1 VGADFGCAAAH
12 LWCSVAEAR
21 AQLVVAERAEAVQR
35 TQCSAAHGGR
45 FVVEAGAGRIGIAH
59 VPGKRDDA
67 AAIGDGLQGRAGA
80 HDQLFSKLDKVVTAQ
95 EIANAVT
102 MAMMA
107 PVSTVRKLV
116 ADRAQTRR
124 QIGVRR

>member
-1 VGADFGCAAAH
+1 MP
-12 LWCSVAEAR
+12 R
-21 AQLVVAERAEAVQR
+21 
-35 TQCSAAHGGR
+35 
-45 FVVEAGAGRIGIAH
+45 
-59 VPGKRDDA
+59 KRDDA
-67 AAIGDGLQGRAGA
+67 AAVGDGLQGRAGA
-80 HDQLFSKLDKVVTAQ
+80 HDQLFNKLDKVVTAQ

-116 ADRAQTRR
+116 ADSAHTRR

>member
-1 VGADFGCAAAH
+1 M
-12 LWCSVAEAR
+12 
-21 AQLVVAERAEAVQR
+21 
-35 TQCSAAHGGR
+35 
-45 FVVEAGAGRIGIAH
+45 
-59 VPGKRDDA
+59 PGKRDDA
-67 AAIGDGLQGRAGA
+67 AAVGDGLQRWAGA
-80 HDQLFSKLDKVVTAQ
+80 HDQLFSKLDNVVTAQ

>member
-1 VGADFGCAAAH
+1 MTQ
-12 LWCSVAEAR
+12 R
-21 AQLVVAERAEAVQR
+21 TQAVQR
-35 TQCSAAHGGR
+35 AQCCAAHCR
-45 FVVEAGAGRIGIAH
+45 RVVVEAGPRGVGVTH
-59 VPGKRDDA
+59 VTRERDNA
-67 AAIGDGLQGRAGA
+67 SAVGDGLQGWAGA
-80 HDQLFSKLDKVVTAQ
+80 HVQLFSKLDNVVTAQ

-116 ADRAQTRR
+116 ADSAQTRR